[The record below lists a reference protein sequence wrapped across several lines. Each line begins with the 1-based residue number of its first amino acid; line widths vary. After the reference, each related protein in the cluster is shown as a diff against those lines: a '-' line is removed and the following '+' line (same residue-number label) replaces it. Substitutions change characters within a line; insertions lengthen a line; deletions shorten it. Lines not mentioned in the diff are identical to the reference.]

1 MILISWKLSK
11 SAGTSM
17 PKRNKIIIKKVEK
30 KL

>member
-1 MILISWKLSK
+1 MILNSWKLSK

-17 PKRNKIIIKKVEK
+17 PKRNIIIKKVEK